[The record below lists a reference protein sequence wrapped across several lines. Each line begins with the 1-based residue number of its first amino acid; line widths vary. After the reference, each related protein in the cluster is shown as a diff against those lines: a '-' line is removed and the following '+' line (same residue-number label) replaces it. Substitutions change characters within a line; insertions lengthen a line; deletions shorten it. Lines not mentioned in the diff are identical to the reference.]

1 MSNRHFEHWPP
12 GLPRSLSAQDSTIL
26 DGLDA
31 SASRHPGKAC
41 LIYYDTVIDYGR
53 FKRESDA
60 LAGWLQ
66 RRGGVRK
73 GDRVIL
79 YLQNSPQFA
88 MAYYAIVRA
97 GGVVVPVNPMSR
109 TAELA
114 HYVHDG
120 DVQLMIAGQELML
133 HVQPLLEE
141 GRLASVVV
149 ATYSD
154 WLIEPTDLPVP
165 GIVRLPRVD
174 VGHRSAVHWAD
185 VMACDASPRPAGL
198 GADDLCVMPYTSG
211 TTGQPKGCM
220 HSHRTVTFTAEAG
233 MRWLNMRADDVV
245 MATLPMFHVS
255 GMQRCLNGPIAFGN
269 TVVLMTRWDGECAAR
284 LIERYRVTTWTGV
297 PTMFIDLLGNK
308 ALEQYDLSSLKRIGG
323 GGAAMP
329 EAIAERIRDRLGI
342 PYVEGYGLSETIAPT
357 HLNPPHRPKMRC
369 LGIPIFDTDARI
381 LEPRGRNELPHGETG
396 EIVIAGPQ
404 VFAGY
409 WNDAAATAAAFVEI
423 DGKCFFRTGDLGY
436 VDEDGYFFIVDR
448 LKRMIN
454 ASGFKV
460 WPAEVEALFYRHP
473 AVHEV
478 CVVGYPDG
486 HRGESVKGLVVL
498 KPGQRVSAEALI
510 DWARANMA
518 VYKAPR
524 TIEFVS
530 ELPKSETGKIQWRV
544 LQEQASGEGDVAPSL
559 RTIESAP

>member
-1 MSNRHFEHWPP
+1 MSTKHFEHWPP
-12 GLPRSLSAQDSTIL
+12 GLPRSLPLPALTIL
-26 DGLDA
+26 EKLDTAA
-31 SASRHPGKAC
+31 SNHPAKAC
-41 LIYYDTVIDYGR
+41 LIYYDTVVDYGR

-60 LAGWLQ
+60 LAAWLQ

-97 GGVVVPVNPMSR
+97 GGIVVPVNPMSR
-109 TAELA
+109 VAELA
-114 HYVHDG
+114 HYVADG
-120 DVQLMIAGQELML
+120 GVRVMIAGQELMPQ
-133 HVQPLLEE
+133 VRPLLDDGQLE
-141 GRLASVVV
+141 SVVV
-149 ATYSD
+149 AAYVD
-154 WLIEPTDLPVP
+154 WLLEPTDLPVP
-165 GIVRLPRVD
+165 DVVRLPREAA
-174 VGHRSAVHWAD
+174 GHHLATCWTDAVAG
-185 VMACDASPRPAGL
+185 DASPVAV
-198 GADDLCVMPYTSG
+198 AQDMDDLCVMPYTSG
-211 TTGQPKGCM
+211 TTGRPKGCM
-220 HSHRTVTFTAEAG
+220 HSHRTVMFTAEAG
-233 MRWLNMRADDVV
+233 MRWLNMRPDDVV
-245 MATLPMFHVS
+245 MATLPMFHVT

-269 TVVLMTRWDGECAAR
+269 TIVLMTRWDGECAAR

-297 PTMFIDLLGNK
+297 PTMFIDLLGNR

-329 EAIAERIRDRLGI
+329 QAIAERMRDRLGI

-357 HLNPPHRPKMRC
+357 HLNPPHRPKMGC

-381 LEPRGRNELPHGETG
+381 VAPGGSRELVTGETG

-409 WNDAAATAAAFVEI
+409 WHDVQATEAVFVEI
-423 DGKCFFRTGDLGY
+423 DGKRFFRTGDLGY
-436 VDEDGYFFIVDR
+436 VDEDGYFFLVDR

-478 CVVGYPDG
+478 CVVGCPDG
-486 HRGESVKGLVVL
+486 HRGETVKAIVVL
-498 KPGQRVSAEALI
+498 KPGERTSAEGLI

-524 TIEFVS
+524 IIEFVS
-530 ELPKSETGKIQWRV
+530 RLPKSETGKIQWRT
-544 LQEQASGEGDVAPSL
+544 LQE
-559 RTIESAP
+559 RTIGQARPEPSVQTTGDQS